1 MEFHKLVRREKL
13 FFANRRRHLNEFSK
27 IDKLHD
33 DGLDPHDVVEE
44 DLPLELLHREEVP
57 LLLRVQGPD
66 GGTKLAP
73 DL

>member
-33 DGLDPHDVVEE
+33 DGLDPHDVVQK
-44 DLPLELLHREEVP
+44 DLPFELLNRVKIS